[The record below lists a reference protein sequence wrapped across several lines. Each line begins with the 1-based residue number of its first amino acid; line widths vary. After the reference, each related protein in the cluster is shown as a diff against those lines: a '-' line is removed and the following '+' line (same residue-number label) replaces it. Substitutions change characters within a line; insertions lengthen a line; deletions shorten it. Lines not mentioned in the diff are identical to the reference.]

1 MTILIVEDREQD
13 RYLLQ
18 TLLQGFGY
26 QVMAASHGQEALD
39 LARQQP
45 PQLIVTD
52 ILMPIMDGFT
62 LCRQWQQ
69 DPQLQSIPFVFYTA
83 SYTDPRDEQFALSL
97 GANLFLTKPQE
108 PNALHEALQ
117 GLLENQGKTDPC
129 SAQTDNNETIY
140 LKQYNEVL
148 IRKLEDKMAYLQAI
162 IDTAANV
169 IIEMSPQYEIR
180 EFNPGAEWLYKTV
193 REKVLGRNFLEQCIQ
208 PDEQDNIRK
217 KMERIIGAK
226 SCVTFESA
234 FTRAHDER
242 EHVLFW
248 NVVGIALP
256 QQSLS
261 GIIAVGTDITMIKE
275 AQKQLRTLSHSLAQ
289 TEEKVRREVGL
300 FLHDHISQSLASCK
314 LMIDTEQHQA
324 HGPELKEKLGTISQ
338 LMMTAMEETQQLTS
352 NLVPVVLHRQ
362 GLYVAI
368 EDWLGDNLEKGHHIK
383 THVEHQMGDEDIPE
397 DISLFI
403 FRTIKELGF
412 NVIKYAQAHTVNV
425 QIKPR
430 GRFVWLAFSDDGIG
444 FDPNSTQQQDAQG
457 TGIGLFSIKER
468 VEYMGGYF
476 HLDSSPDHGT
486 MIEMRIPT
494 DLGTP

>member
-18 TLLQGFGY
+18 TLLHGFGY
-26 QVMAASHGQEALD
+26 EVKAASHGQEALD

-45 PQLIVTD
+45 PELIVTD

-97 GANLFLTKPQE
+97 GADLFLIKPQE

-117 GLLENQGKTDPC
+117 GLLENKDKTESRPVQ
-129 SAQTDNNETIY
+129 ADNNETIY

-180 EFNPGAEWLYKTV
+180 EFNPGAEWLYKTA
-193 REKVLGRNFLEQCIQ
+193 REQVLGTNFLEQCLQ
-208 PDEQDNIRK
+208 PDERENIHK

-226 SCVTFESA
+226 SSVNFEST
-234 FTRAHDER
+234 FTRPKDGGNR
-242 EHVLFW
+242 VLFW
-248 NVVGIALP
+248 NVVGIAPP
-256 QQSLS
+256 QKPLS
-261 GIIAVGTDITMIKE
+261 GIIAVGTDITAIKE
-275 AQKQLRTLSHSLAQ
+275 TQKQLRTLSHKLAQ
-289 TEEKVRREVGL
+289 TEEKVRREIGL

-324 HGPELKEKLGTISQ
+324 HNPDLKEKFGTISQ

-362 GLYVAI
+362 GLYAAI
-368 EDWLGDNLEKGHHIK
+368 EDWLEDNLGKGHNIK
-383 THVEHQMGDEDIPE
+383 IHVEHQIRDKDIPE

-412 NVIKYAQAHTVNV
+412 NVIKYAQAHTVHV

-430 GRFVWLAFSDDGIG
+430 GQFIWLAFSDDGIG
-444 FDPNSTQQQDAQG
+444 FDPQSPQQHDPQG

-468 VEYMGGYF
+468 IEYMGGYF
-476 HLDSSPDHGT
+476 HIDSSPNHGA

-494 DLGTP
+494 NPG